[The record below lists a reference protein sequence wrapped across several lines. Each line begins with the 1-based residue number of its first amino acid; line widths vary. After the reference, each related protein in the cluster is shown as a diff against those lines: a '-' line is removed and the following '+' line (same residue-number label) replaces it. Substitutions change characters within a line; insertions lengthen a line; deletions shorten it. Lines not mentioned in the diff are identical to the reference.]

1 MSKSRRSITLDPV
14 SEQEMRDALQD
25 YVREHCAIQK
35 QEAAAKAKIEKI
47 KSELLDSTADAT
59 ARMNHHQTI
68 IARYVDEHRADF
80 TAPNPRKREIYGGHK
95 IGLHTSPPAVEF
107 IKLDGKKQTE
117 AGFIELIRDS
127 DEFEVFVRTTE
138 SLDKEALIAERR
150 KWGVGETDHTV
161 HFDSQL
167 AALGVRIVSKEKIV
181 IDVATEPEVKP

>member
-1 MSKSRRSITLDPV
+1 MSSD
-14 SEQEMRDALQD
+14 
-25 YVREHCAIQK
+25 
-35 QEAAAKAKIEKI
+35 
-47 KSELLDSTADAT
+47 ADADT
-59 ARMNHHQTI
+59 VH
-68 IARYVDEHRADF
+68 DEIDANERKVIERA
-80 TAPNPRKREIYGGHK
+80 K
-95 IGLHTSPPAVEF
+95 GLLMEQKKLEVVE
-107 IKLDGKKQTE
+107 KLKQKQTE